1 MIKLKDK
8 QITFRTHTLGCKVNL
23 YESEAVNSL
32 LCEEGWKLALSDEDA
47 NVQIINTCTVT
58 KMSDAKSRKLIRSLI
73 RKNPKAIIVV
83 MGCYSQLNPTDILS
97 IEGVDIVLG
106 SEGRKKIPE
115 YVYEYF
121 DKKKQLNRV
130 IDVSKIKHYED
141 LKVSRLTNHTRG
153 FIKIQDGCE
162 NFCSYCAIPFA
173 RGPIRSRDP
182 IDVLKEI
189 NHLVNVGVKEVILAG
204 INTGTYGQD
213 LTNYNLPKLIDE
225 ILTKI
230 PKLARLRLSS
240 IELMEVSDD
249 LLDLFERYPTKL
261 ARHLHIPLQAGS
273 NTVLKRMKR
282 RYLKED
288 YEAKINKIRS
298 RFPDLAIT
306 TDCLAGFVGET
317 EDEFQ
322 EALLFI
328 EQVGF
333 QMMHIFPYS
342 RRKNTE
348 ADNLPNHLE
357 KEIIEARTKILLN
370 LAKKLQKKYL
380 EQMINTEAVVLIEQK
395 KQDKYFGHTSNY
407 VEVKVKSTQNII
419 NKMVK
424 VLITNIDNQ
433 CEADILE
440 VID

>member
-1 MIKLKDK
+1 MTKLKDK

-23 YESEAVNSL
+23 YESEAINSL
-32 LCEEGWKLALSDEDA
+32 LCDEGWQLASSDEDA

-130 IDVSKIKHYED
+130 TDVSKIKHYED

-225 ILTKI
+225 ILIKI
-230 PKLARLRLSS
+230 PQLARLRLSS

-249 LLDLFERYPTKL
+249 LLDLFERYPTRL

-288 YEAKINKIRS
+288 YEAKIKKIRS

-357 KEIIEARTKILLN
+357 KEIIENRTKILLN
-370 LAKKLQKKYL
+370 LAKKLQKNYL
-380 EQMINTEAVVLIEQK
+380 KQMINTEAVVLIEQK
-395 KQDKYFGHTSNY
+395 KQDEYFGHTSNY

-419 NKMVK
+419 NKMVR